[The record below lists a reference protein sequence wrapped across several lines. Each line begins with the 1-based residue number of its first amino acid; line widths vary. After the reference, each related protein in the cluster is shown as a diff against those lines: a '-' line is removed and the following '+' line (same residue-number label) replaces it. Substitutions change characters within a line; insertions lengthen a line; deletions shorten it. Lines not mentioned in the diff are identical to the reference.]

1 MASSR
6 KLRVQLQRHKKK
18 LEVKARE
25 KAKHKAEAEI
35 KMRNKVFQ
43 KEVREALG
51 FDRFKFVRQKTEN
64 IF

>member
-1 MASSR
+1 
-6 KLRVQLQRHKKK
+6 